1 MPLILHPVPDYMKSF
16 RLITVLFLCFV
27 SFAANAYQKVIFYV
41 VAHPDDWQLF
51 MGIEAY
57 HDIQDTSNKVV
68 FIITTSGDATFTNP
82 SVNMK
87 FALARENGVLNSVR
101 FCSDMKSELDSSCRV
116 KRGAINDHRILHYPY
131 KNVITYFLRLPDGC
145 LSAGYKG
152 QSLEYLYQHRIDE
165 LQSIDGQETY
175 SDWDDLVQTTRAIIQ
190 KELGGQT
197 WSAINFQDF
206 DERYNPR
213 DHPDHR
219 YSGKIALEASAYFPY
234 MNRVAYVDYDVAK
247 RAINLSP
254 EDISIKAGIFAL
266 ADFGITE
273 YRERSAFDQRHIS
286 FLMRS
291 YSRTVDATDTFATG
305 MGPRLA
311 TAYAYPNPCT
321 TGSSLIFSLKE
332 DKEVSLALM
341 NVNGTVLWQQEKT
354 PAHKGQNKVDIPV
367 AQLVA
372 GTYFIRLQQDG
383 SSETVKLIRN

>member
-1 MPLILHPVPDYMKSF
+1 MKSC
-16 RLITVLFLCFV
+16 RQIAALLLCFLYCQ
-27 SFAANAYQKVIFYV
+27 AQAYQKVIFYA

-57 HDIQDTSNKVV
+57 RDIQDSSNKVV
-68 FIITTSGDATFTNP
+68 FIITTAGDATFNNP

-101 FCSDMKSELDSSCRV
+101 FCSDMKSELDSSCRI
-116 KRGAINDHRILHYPY
+116 KRGVINDHRILHYPY
-131 KNVITYFLRLPDGC
+131 KNVVTYFLRLPDGC

-152 QSLEYLYQHRIDE
+152 QSLEYLYQHRIDA

-175 SDWDDLVQTTRAIIQ
+175 SGWDDLVQTTRSIIQ
-190 KELGGQT
+190 KELDGQT
-197 WSAINFQDF
+197 WSAINFPDF

-219 YSGKIALEASAYFPY
+219 YTGKIALEASAYFPY

-311 TAYAYPNPCT
+311 MAYAYPNPCT
-321 TGSSLIFSLKE
+321 TGTRLIFSLKE
-332 DKEVSLALM
+332 NKEVSITLM
-341 NVNGTVLWQQEKT
+341 DMAGNTLWKQEKT
-354 PAHKGQNKVDIPV
+354 PAHKGQNQADIPV

-372 GTYFIRLQQDG
+372 GAYYIRLQQDG